1 LLPRVYLSCGAF
13 LLLPYHRQLW
23 EHRRAFGSLALSR
36 QLRYKTAAMNQLPTT
51 VVTAKPET
59 IAGKDAFDR
68 LTFLGWRSGL
78 AATIAGLA
86 TSFFLFGYALIYWRN
101 ADMDFMV
108 IYNALVLNDGKP
120 QLFFDHTAY
129 ITILSV
135 KLWYQLL
142 QALGLLHAWSLAAI
156 PAAAD
161 VPAFEA
167 AMTSAVRAGRLLAF
181 LTATGCVL
189 AFAALARH
197 IVRDWRVAMFAT
209 LAFAFSGGLSVHA
222 RILRSE
228 LLAAAAVILALM
240 ILIAIGRR
248 AGIARPLGL
257 MAAAALCVLG
267 LENKVQAILLI
278 GALPLL
284 ILPFGSAESASVP
297 FWRNTPLSWLSAG
310 VAAVAAL
317 CAAWAAWPV
326 IAIGFDPALLN
337 AAHFQPLLLGR
348 FGIYQP
354 GLLLLIGSFMI
365 VFAAIWNVSA
375 AETLASMFSIVA
387 GALLALLALNLEY
400 NANNVIAV
408 FNPLER
414 MLTFADAT
422 TSDAANGADLTR
434 IFLLLLEGVG
444 SVLARYSFVLHTSPR
459 PTVFLTWLILPGILY
474 AWRRGKKK
482 TSIQALVLVIAAIGI
497 DALGVRRGLKAEY
510 FIFTDPLIIL
520 AGAILLDCLPNL
532 RFHKWTYPVAIAL
545 CALHIG
551 LGQAEPIKYAF
562 MRRGPEGVCQWR
574 GHYLPLLQLP
584 WCSFATVRP

>member
-1 LLPRVYLSCGAF
+1 MNELPIVA
-13 LLLPYHRQLW
+13 
-23 EHRRAFGSLALSR
+23 A
-36 QLRYKTAAMNQLPTT
+36 TAEP
-51 VVTAKPET
+51 KT
-59 IAGKDAFDR
+59 IAPNDAFDR

-86 TSFFLFGYALIYWRN
+86 ASFFLFGYALIYWRN

-129 ITILSV
+129 ITIISV

-142 QALGLLHAWSLAAI
+142 HALGLLDAWSLSAI

-161 VPAFEA
+161 VPAFDA
-167 AMTSAVRAGRLLAF
+167 AMTSAVRAGRVLAF

-209 LAFAFSGGLSVHA
+209 LAFAFSGGIAVHA

-228 LLAAAAVILALM
+228 LVAAAPVIFALM
-240 ILIAIGRR
+240 ILIVVGRR
-248 AGIARPLGL
+248 GGIARPLGL
-257 MAAAALCVLG
+257 VAAAAFCVLG

-278 GALPLL
+278 TPLPLL
-284 ILPFGSAESASVP
+284 ILPFGSPASKSVA
-297 FWRNTPLSWLSAG
+297 FWRNTPLSWLAAG

-317 CAAWAAWPV
+317 GAAWAAWPL
-326 IAIGFDPALLN
+326 IATGLDRALLD
-337 AAHFQPLLLGR
+337 AARFHPLLLGR
-348 FGIYQP
+348 FGIYQAA
-354 GLLLLIGSFMI
+354 LLVLIGGCMI
-365 VFAAIWNVSA
+365 AFAAMWDVSA

-387 GALLALLALNLEY
+387 GALLALLVLNLEY

-414 MLTFADAT
+414 MLTFADAST
-422 TSDAANGADLTR
+422 TEAANGADLAQ
-434 IFLLLLEGVG
+434 ILLLLFEGVG
-444 SVLARYSFVLHTSPR
+444 SVLARYSFFLHTSPR
-459 PTVFLTWLILPGILY
+459 PTVFLTWLIVPGIVY
-474 AWRRGKKK
+474 AWRRREKQA
-482 TSIQALVLVIAAIGI
+482 SIQALVLLVTAIGI
-497 DALGVRRGLKAEY
+497 DALGARRGLKAEY

-520 AGAILLDCLPNL
+520 AGAILLDCFGHL
-532 RFHKWTYPVAIAL
+532 RFRKWTYPIAIVL
-545 CALHIG
+545 CALHVG

-562 MRRGPEGVCQWR
+562 MRRGPEGVCQWN

-584 WCSFATVRP
+584 WCSYPPGASHDSSLIAMPLRFG